1 MTFQHLE
8 YLLIGIKLLME
19 LKQIKQLKKILKKL
33 LMKLNNIEYLQ
44 QEIIKEYM
52 VMYLHHSQTLVF
64 GVQMKVKFIG
74 YKN

>member
-33 LMKLNNIEYLQ
+33 LMKLNNIEYLK
-44 QEIIKEYM
+44 QEIIKIHMIKEK
-52 VMYLHHSQTLVF
+52 LIF